1 MREDFISKKEFR
13 STTATWLLSSRS
25 CPMIRVKK
33 CRNFANY
40 FLALRPRVNSFAR
53 MTIKTLIFVRF
64 VKTDFQHS
72 LIFLEEGIIF
82 FTWTICGGSVSGS
95 GAQDFNF
102 QRVINQIAQQ
112 WQHKTQSVFPFD
124 KYDMAWYIQFQID
137 STQGPQAGKICQCC
151 SQRHWKRKNSAKTF
165 FPLFSPFLFYKS
177 LKTSLQWCMLTGH
190 FHVGNPLKTQAQAS
204 NSFA

>member
-1 MREDFISKKEFR
+1 MWFRCAPFLKSCLPQLLKSPSVVLCARDGLYERRFHFKKEFR

-124 KYDMAWYIQFQID
+124 KYDMVYTISNWLYSGTT
-137 STQGPQAGKICQCC
+137 ST
-151 SQRHWKRKNSAKTF
+151 KNLPMLQSTPLKEEKLSKNF
-165 FPLFSPFLFYKS
+165 FPIIFSFS
-177 LKTSLQWCMLTGH
+177 LL
-190 FHVGNPLKTQAQAS
+190 
-204 NSFA
+204 